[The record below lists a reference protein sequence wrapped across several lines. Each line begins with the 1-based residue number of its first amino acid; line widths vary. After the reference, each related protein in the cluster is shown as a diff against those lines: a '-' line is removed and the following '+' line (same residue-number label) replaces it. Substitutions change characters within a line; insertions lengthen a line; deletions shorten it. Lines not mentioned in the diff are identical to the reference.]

1 MASDRRRS
9 KPRVPC
15 LSTAGLLLELR
26 NFIDAHPPLAR
37 LGQINP
43 CWPRVVMFCEELD
56 PHRSARQALTL
67 LHMRSQMEFERAL
80 FCAWTSLLVAIRLNL
95 AVQHQRALFYAGLLQ
110 DVGKYLP
117 AAETPGLPVQKPSHA
132 PFGMDIFD
140 AHPLASSVQMETSL
154 PGING
159 LSELILYHHA
169 REDGT
174 GYPRQVGES
183 QLPLDCQ
190 VLILANELND
200 RIDRL
205 GGHNKLPQLLPG
217 LRLGSLVYFER
228 AHRGWL
234 EVLEPLVCELDCQS
248 LDRYQKVISPRR
260 DLLRKLIAEL
270 LGVSAELLPYAFD
283 FRVHAARVAIRKLA
297 RIVVDTGV
305 ISESIDADL
314 DALPMDVKCEIELV
328 LRGVVDFIAPCRSR
342 LKAVLDSGGYGLN
355 AALLYGALSLLDH
368 TLAELRQPQDPISLF
383 RF

>member
-1 MASDRRRS
+1 MPSDRRRS
-9 KPRVPC
+9 KPKMPC

-26 NFIDAHPPLAR
+26 NFIDAHPPLAQ

-43 CWPRVVMFCEELD
+43 SWPKVIMFCEDLET
-56 PHRSARQALTL
+56 HRDVRQALTL

-80 FCAWTSLLVAIRLNL
+80 FCAWTSLLVAMRLNL
-95 AVQHQRALFYAGLLQ
+95 ALQHQRALFYAGLLQ

-117 AAETPGLPVQKPSHA
+117 ATESKIQSLQKSAHSQ
-132 PFGMDIFD
+132 FGVDVSD
-140 AHPLASSVQMETSL
+140 AHPLASSVQMEASL
-154 PGING
+154 PDVDG

-174 GYPRQVGES
+174 GYPRQIGES

-205 GGHNKLPQLLPG
+205 GGHNKLPQLMPG
-217 LRLGSLVYFER
+217 LRLGSLLYFER

-234 EVLEPLVCELDCQS
+234 DLLEPLVCDLDCQS
-248 LDRYQKVISPRR
+248 LERYQKVMSPRR
-260 DLLRKLIAEL
+260 DILRRLIVVLLS
-270 LGVSAELLPYAFD
+270 VSAELLPYDFD

-305 ISESIDADL
+305 ISESIDRDL
-314 DALPMDVKCEIELV
+314 DALPMEVKCEIELV

-342 LKAVLDSGGYGLN
+342 LKAVLDTGRFALN
-355 AALLYGALSLLDH
+355 AAISVEAMALLDH
-368 TLAELRQPQDPISLF
+368 ALAELRQPQDSISLF